1 MVQDYNLWV
10 VGLSFLIAVLA
21 SYSALNLSG
30 RIFRARG
37 QNRFIWLL
45 AGSCVMGCGVWS
57 MHFVGMMAYHARIEV
72 SYDPWF
78 TLLSAGA
85 SILASFIAF
94 YVTSGSEMTPLRL
107 GFGGLS
113 MGAGI
118 VAMHYIGMTA
128 IRLDGAITY
137 NRGLWLLSA
146 LIALVASYAALLLFR
161 RFRFS
166 SAYSKWKLLCSLIM
180 GLAICGMHYT
190 GMAAAHFP
198 DGMRHEAGESTPQLF
213 LLVGV
218 TMATFVMLAVSWL
231 ATYFDRHVLERMAYT
246 DTLTGLD
253 NRHGLERYFEETFRM
268 HGQGAVFFIDLDRFK
283 TINDT
288 LGHDIGDLLLCELA
302 ARLQQSVG
310 QMETVFRLGGD
321 EFLIASTDGE
331 EERMVLLA
339 RELLEQIKE
348 PLHIEG
354 NELFVTASIGISLA
368 PQHGTSK
375 GDLMRSADTAMYQAK
390 EAGKNRIRVYDEE
403 MDRRLVRKLV
413 LEKDLRKALKHGEL
427 SIVYQPKWESIKGEM
442 VGLEALLRWQH
453 PELGP
458 VSPGEFIPIAEE
470 TGIIVPITRWVLRE
484 ACSQN
489 RVWQDSGIA
498 QVPVSVNLSGKVF
511 ESESLR
517 DFVEE
522 ALQAASLSPTSLEL
536 EITETVAMNDM
547 EEVVSQLRELRALG
561 VRVSL
566 DDFGTGYSSLGSL
579 DEMPFDTLKID
590 QIFVRGDGKASKQ
603 AILRSIIHM
612 AQQLQLEVVAEG
624 VESEGQLRM
633 LQSHGCRIMQG
644 YYYSKPMA
652 ADQLEAWLGTCPAQ
666 NQAT

>member
-1 MVQDYNLWV
+1 MMYDYNMWV

-37 QNRFIWLL
+37 RNRLVWLL

-57 MHFVGMMAYHARIEV
+57 MHFVGMMAHHTHLEV
-72 SYDPWF
+72 SYDPWV
-78 TLLSAGA
+78 TILSAGA
-85 SILASFIAF
+85 SLIASFIAF
-94 YVTSGSEMTPLRL
+94 SVTSGSEMNRWRL
-107 GFGGLS
+107 GLGGLS

-118 VAMHYIGMTA
+118 VAMHYIGMAA
-128 IRLDGAITY
+128 IRLEGTITY
-137 NRGLWLLSA
+137 DRTLWLLSA
-146 LIALVASYAALLLFR
+146 LIALIASYVALLLFR

-166 SAYSKWKLLCSLIM
+166 ASYSKWKLLCSLIM

-190 GMAAAHFP
+190 GMAAAQFP
-198 DGMRHEAGESTPQLF
+198 TGMHHGTAQTGSQLF
-213 LLVGV
+213 LLTGV
-218 TMATFVMLAVSWL
+218 TLATFVMLGVSWL
-231 ATYFDRHVLERMAYT
+231 ATYFDRFVLERMAYT
-246 DTLTGLD
+246 DTLTGLN
-253 NRHGLERYFEETFRM
+253 NRHGLERYFEETFLPHAR
-268 HGQGAVFFIDLDRFK
+268 GAVFFIDLDRFK

-302 ARLQQSVG
+302 AHLQRSVG
-310 QMETVFRLGGD
+310 ERGTVFRLGGD

-331 EERMVLLA
+331 EERMVQLA
-339 RELLEQIKE
+339 RELLEQIKQ

-354 NELFVTASIGISLA
+354 NELYVTASIGISLA

-375 GDLMRSADTAMYQAK
+375 GALMKNADTAMYQAK
-390 EAGKNRIRVYDEE
+390 DAGKNRIRVYDEE
-403 MDRRLVRKLV
+403 MDRKLVRKMV
-413 LEKDLRKALKHGEL
+413 LEKDLRKALMYEEL
-427 SIVYQPKWESIKGEM
+427 SIVYQPKWESVKGEM

-453 PELGP
+453 PQLGP

-470 TGIIVPITRWVLRE
+470 TGIIVPVTRWVLRE
-484 ACSQN
+484 ACRQN
-489 RVWQDSGIA
+489 SAWQAEGIA

-517 DFVEE
+517 VFVEE
-522 ALQAASLSPTSLEL
+522 ALQAASLPPTSLEL
-536 EITETVAMNDM
+536 EITESVAMSDM
-547 EEVVSQLRELRALG
+547 EEVISQLRELRAMG

-590 QIFVRGDGKASKQ
+590 QIFVRGEGKASKQ
-603 AILRSIIHM
+603 AILRTIILM

-624 VESEGQLRM
+624 VESEEQLRM

-652 ADQLEAWLGTCPAQ
+652 ASQLGSWLAACPAQ
-666 NQAT
+666 ERVK